1 MKKYMLSLK
10 EKTQLWFSYFQFART
25 Y

>member
-1 MKKYMLSLK
+1 MKEYVFSFE
-10 EKTQLWFSYFQFART
+10 EKTQLWFSYFQIACK